1 VGGFGYPIADAT
13 LAIVNPETSIICPAD
28 VVGEIWVCHF
38 LVILTQVDSPSI
50 SGGFWALPKHTANIF
65 HARPYIVTATPL
77 TDQAIVHQGRAQEI
91 FDQEFL
97 RTGFLG
103 CVVDGHVFVLGLYED
118 RLRQRVEW
126 IEEGQEESGVEFRY
140 HYTSLLISTILQK
153 VPKVFDWYTHTF
165 ITLLIQCCL

>member
-1 VGGFGYPIADAT
+1 MAF
-13 LAIVNPETSIICPAD
+13 
-28 VVGEIWVCHF
+28 
-38 LVILTQVDSPSI
+38 LTQVDSPSI

-65 HARPYIVTATPL
+65 HARPYIVTDHPL
-77 TDQAIVHQGRAQEI
+77 TETAIIQHGRAQEV

-140 HYTSLLISTILQK
+140 HYTSLLIGTILQK
-153 VPKVFDWYTHTF
+153 VPKVFDWYDH
-165 ITLLIQCCL
+165 LQ

>member
-1 VGGFGYPIADAT
+1 MTNNPIT
-13 LAIVNPETSIICPAD
+13 ENPIMC
-28 VVGEIWVCHF
+28 
-38 LVILTQVDSPSI
+38 
-50 SGGFWALPKHTANIF
+50 
-65 HARPYIVTATPL
+65 Y
-77 TDQAIVHQGRAQEI
+77 GRAQEI

-140 HYTSLLISTILQK
+140 HYTSLLIGTILQK
-153 VPKVFDWYTHTF
+153 VPKVFDWYNPF
-165 ITLLIQCCL
+165 IFILI